1 MGEDPFDIHYS
12 VREKKED
19 WVENLAYKL
28 KEWSQAIKN
37 RFLSKRG
44 LNRKANLR
52 KNSMVPSLIFF
63 MVLFFVVILFLLHVL
78 FASQVDEGTLQDVVR
93 VELLKHNAYD
103 YVPWSRNDAN
113 VRSKQ
118 VTHSEYH
125 NKLFDSNDGLSNHP
139 LDFQGVLYS
148 MRFVLKRENAS
159 FVCARELGVQKT
171 IFAVNEHQI
180 KRDDNTE
187 IYYNCAMHTIA
198 YSKGIKRLKWS
209 HKSLFSNAP
218 PEKRTIAV
226 ERYNTIVVSC
236 LNQHF
241 ETVLKTF
248 DEPISWN
255 IQNCFELD
263 KGVSLF

>member
-1 MGEDPFDIHYS
+1 MEENPFDIHYS
-12 VREKKED
+12 MREKKED
-19 WVENLAYKL
+19 WFEDFAYKL
-28 KEWSQAIKN
+28 KDWTQSIRN
-37 RFLSKRG
+37 RFLSKKG

-63 MVLFFVVILFLLHVL
+63 MGLFFAAILFLLHVL
-78 FASQVDEGTLQDVVR
+78 FASQVDEETLQDVVR
-93 VELLKHNAYD
+93 TELLKHNAYD
-103 YVPWSRNDAN
+103 YVPWSRDDTN

-118 VTHSEYH
+118 VTPLEYQ
-125 NKLFDSNDGLSNHP
+125 NKRFDVDG

-159 FVCARELGVQKT
+159 FVCAREFGVPKT
-171 IFAVNEHQI
+171 IFMVNEHAV

-187 IYYNCAMHTIA
+187 TYYNCALHTIA

-218 PEKRTIAV
+218 PEKRSMTV
-226 ERYNTIVVSC
+226 DRYNTIVVSC
-236 LNQHF
+236 LNRHF

-263 KGVSLF
+263 RGISLF